1 METNKNNLITM
12 FVQHRVAPNL
22 LMIILILAGAWGL
35 NKLRTQFF
43 PSFETGYIV
52 VSVIWTGASSED
64 IEEGITVPL
73 EQELRTVDDLYEIKS
88 SSSDGASVISLQFEE
103 GIDMA
108 MALDNVKD
116 AVDTVTTLPESAETP
131 RVKRAIHYDLISKLM
146 ITGDV
151 DIDELRHW
159 ARDIETDLLSH
170 GIAKIEI
177 SGLPEEEISIEV
189 PNSKLKELN
198 MTLAQVSKR
207 ISDQSKDV
215 PVGKIGGD
223 QVSKQIRGLSQK
235 RKGSEFAQI
244 PLVANPSGEFVLLGD
259 VAQVE
264 RKNKRKEVTTFYKG
278 KPAIS
283 LRLLRSDKSDSLEGA
298 KILKDWL
305 QGYRGKL
312 PDGVELIVY
321 QKQWELIEDRISI
334 LLENGI
340 QGIILIIIVLFLFLN
355 GRVAFWVM
363 MGVPVSFLA
372 ALSIL
377 YFFGGTIN
385 MLSLFGL
392 IMSLGIIVDDA
403 IVVGEDAQT
412 HYDRGES
419 SLTAANGGALRM
431 LAPVVASSMT
441 TMAAFFPLMMISGIM
456 GKILFDIPMVVICV
470 ILASLIEC
478 FLVLPGHLKHSF
490 DGLHHARPSR
500 AREYLDN
507 KFNHFKDNIFRPL
520 VTNAVAF
527 RWTTIVAAIGL
538 LVVVMSYWILGYM
551 SFSFFPSP
559 EGKRLYADVSF
570 VAGTPKDAVV
580 KFAAEVERALYETDK
595 ELGGDLVTTAV
606 LALGRTSR
614 TNDGNYSIGDQNF
627 WLEVEL
633 VESDKRDVN
642 NAKFLREWNN
652 NVVMVSGIEKIA
664 LYAPRMGP
672 PGKDLDAKVSG
683 QPLNILK
690 AAAEEIAENMKSY
703 PGVSGVADNLPYGN
717 EQIIFR
723 INAQGQVL
731 GLTSQEIGRQL
742 RGAFDGYL
750 VQTFQDGIEKVE
762 VRVSLPEVERDR
774 LATLS
779 EFAIVL
785 PDGNTASLATVVD
798 LDSDRGYE
806 KIQHSAGERAVHVTA
821 DVDTALNNSNKLID
835 AMKLDVVPDIE
846 EKYGVNIAFE
856 GKAREQNEALA
867 DMQIA
872 LVLSLI
878 VIYII
883 LAWVFGSYGWPLVVM
898 CAIPF
903 GLIGAV
909 SGHIFMGID
918 MTILSLFGMFGLT
931 GIVVNDSII
940 LVVFYKELRQKGV
953 PIDRAIVEAACQ
965 RLRAVILTSLTTIG
979 GLIFLV
985 FETSLQAQFLI
996 PMAVSMAFGL
1006 ASATFLVLLVIPAML
1021 SVQESANILSRKIIG
1036 AGIDGIK
1043 IGVRAWLPKPADKK

>member
-22 LMIILILAGAWGL
+22 LMIILILAGTWGL

-159 ARDIETDLLSH
+159 ARDIETDLLSR

-177 SGLPEEEISIEV
+177 SGMPEEEISIEV

-198 MTLAQVSKR
+198 MTLAQVSQR

-235 RKGSEFAQI
+235 RKETEFAQI

-264 RKNKRKEVTTFYKG
+264 RKNKRKEITTFYKG
-278 KPAIS
+278 NPAIS

-298 KILKDWL
+298 RILQDWL
-305 QGYRGKL
+305 QEYQAKL

-372 ALSIL
+372 ALAIL

-419 SLTAANGGALRM
+419 GLTAANGGALRM

-470 ILASLIEC
+470 ILASLVEC

-490 DGLHHARPSR
+490 DGLHHARQSR
-500 AREYLDN
+500 IRDYLDN
-507 KFNHFKDNIFRPL
+507 KFNHFKDNIFKPL
-520 VTNAVAF
+520 VTNAVAY
-527 RWTTIVAAIGL
+527 RWTTIFAAIAL

-570 VAGTPKDAVV
+570 VAGTPKNTVIN
-580 KFAAEVERALYETDK
+580 FASDVEKALYKTDK
-595 ELGGDLVTTAV
+595 DLGGGLVTTAV
-606 LALGRTSR
+606 LSLGRTSSS
-614 TNDGNYSIGDQNF
+614 NDGNYSIGDESF

-633 VESDKRDVN
+633 LESDKREVN
-642 NAKFLREWNN
+642 NAQFLREWQS
-652 NVVMVSGIEKIA
+652 NVVKVSGIEKFA
-664 LYAPRMGP
+664 LYAPRRGP
-672 PGKDLDAKVSG
+672 PGKDLDAKITG

-690 AAAEEIAENMKSY
+690 AAAEEIAENMQSY

-762 VRVSLPEVERDR
+762 VRVSLPEIERDR

-798 LDSDRGYE
+798 LDNDRGYE

-821 DVDTALNNSNKLID
+821 DVDSALNNSNKLID
-835 AMKLDVVPDIE
+835 AMKLDVVPAIA
-846 EKYGVNIAFE
+846 EKYGVTIAFE

-1043 IGVRAWLPKPADKK
+1043 TGVKAWLPKPDDK